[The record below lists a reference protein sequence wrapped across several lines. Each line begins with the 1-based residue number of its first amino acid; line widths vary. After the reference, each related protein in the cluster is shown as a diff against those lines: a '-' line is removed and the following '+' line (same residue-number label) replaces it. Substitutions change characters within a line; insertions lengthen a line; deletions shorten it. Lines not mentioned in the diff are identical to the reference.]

1 MSPASRPAPVS
12 APSIDPVLAA
22 SSDRMLREVAAHVTA
37 LPQSGIV
44 EVVNYGRTREGMIP
58 LWVGEGDLPTPAFIC
73 EAAAGALHGG
83 QTFYTWQRGLPE
95 LRASIARYMA
105 KLYGIPETPDRFFV
119 CGSGM
124 QAINIA
130 FNIALAAGDEVIIPT
145 PAWPNAAAAAMTR
158 GAKPVFVPFAYDATT
173 GFSLDFERIEAAI
186 TPRTRAIFINTP
198 ANPTGF
204 VASRADLQK
213 VLDLARA
220 KGLWIVADEIYGR
233 FYYGEDGRAPSFHD
247 IMAPDDHILFV
258 QTFSKNWA
266 MTGWRIGWIEAPPAL
281 GQIIENLVQ
290 FSTSGVAPFM
300 QRGAI
305 AALEEGEP
313 FVAEQIARARKGCDL
328 VADALIATGKVD
340 LVKPSGAFY
349 LFMSI
354 PGYEDVRALAL
365 RLVDEANVGLAP
377 GTAFGP
383 GGERFLRL
391 CYARGEGQLT
401 EATRRLVDWLGRQT

>member
-1 MSPASRPAPVS
+1 MTAVSRLAPASADPA
-12 APSIDPVLAA
+12 LAA
-22 SSDRMLREVAAHVTA
+22 SSDRMLRQVAAHVAA

-58 LWVGEGDLPTPAFIC
+58 MWVGEGDLPTPSFIC
-73 EAAAGALHGG
+73 DAAAEALHGG
-83 QTFYTWQRGLPE
+83 QTFYTWQRGIPE
-95 LRASIARYMA
+95 LRQSIARYMS
-105 KLYGIPETPDRFFV
+105 KLYGIPETPERFFV

-158 GAKPVFVPFAYDATT
+158 GAKPVFVPFGYDEQT
-173 GFSLDFERIEAAI
+173 GFSLDFDRIADAI
-186 TPRTRAIFINTP
+186 TPRTRAIFLNTP

-204 VASRADLQK
+204 VASREDLQTM
-213 VLDLARA
+213 LDLARA

-233 FYYGEDGRAPSFHD
+233 FYYGEEGRAPSFHD
-247 IMAPDDHILFV
+247 IMEPDDHILFV

-305 AALEEGEP
+305 AALEQGEP

-328 VADALIATGKVD
+328 VADPLIATGKVD
-340 LVKPSGAFY
+340 LVKPKGAFY
-349 LFMSI
+349 LFMSV
-354 PGYEDVRALAL
+354 PGYDDVRALAL
-365 RLVDEANVGLAP
+365 RLVDEANIGLAP

-391 CYARGEGQLT
+391 CYARGEAQLT
-401 EATRRLVDWLGRQT
+401 EATKRLVTWLERQN